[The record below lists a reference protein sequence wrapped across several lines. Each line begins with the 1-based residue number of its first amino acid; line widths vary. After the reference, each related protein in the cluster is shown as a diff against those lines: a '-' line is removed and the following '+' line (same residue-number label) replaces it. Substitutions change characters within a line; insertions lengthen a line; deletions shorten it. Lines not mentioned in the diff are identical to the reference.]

1 MQRISWLWQKMTN
14 EEGGDH
20 LAFSEVHA
28 NHAINFIQQLKL
40 TKGRWAGQPFIL
52 LPWERDLVSK
62 LFGTLREDGTRQY
75 RTAYLEIGKKNGKSE
90 LGAAI
95 ALYMLLADGEPNA
108 EVYVAACDRQQA
120 SIIFNTSVNFVEGNP
135 TLSKV
140 TNLVRST
147 KRIVYPKTGSFYQVL
162 SSDVKSKSGL
172 NASCVI
178 LDEIWTYPNPDL
190 AKMLTTGSGDART
203 QPLFLYLTT
212 AGNQLSGYG
221 WEMHCKAKD
230 ILEGRRVDPSFL
242 SIIYGLEDDA
252 DIEYENNWYKANPS
266 LGHTIQ
272 IERVREHYQQAKDDP
287 ADLAL
292 FKQLRL
298 NMWLKQNI
306 KWMPM
311 EKWDLCNFPVD
322 PEELK
327 GRACYAGL
335 DLSSTTD
342 ITAFVLVFPPEEEG
356 DKYYVLPF
364 FWIPEETLYQRV
376 KKDSVPYDIWYQ
388 QGLLNLTEGMWFIMA
403 LLKSSSKGWG
413 RNITLRKLSTTVG
426 ELPR

>member
-1 MQRISWLWQKMTN
+1 MP
-14 EEGGDH
+14 
-20 LAFSEVHA
+20 FSEAHA

-40 TKGRWAGQPFIL
+40 TKGKWAGKPFIL
-52 LPWERDLVSK
+52 LPWERDLVSR

-75 RTAYLEIGKKNGKSE
+75 RTAYVEIGKKNGKSE

-120 SIIFNTSVNFVEGNP
+120 SIIFNTSMNFVEGNR

-140 TNLVRST
+140 TNTIRST

-162 SSDVKSKSGL
+162 SSDVKSKSGI

-212 AGNQLSGYG
+212 AGNKLSGYG

-230 ILEGRRVDPSFL
+230 ILEGRKVDPTFL

-252 DIEYENNWYKANPS
+252 DIEDENNWYKAKP
-266 LGHTIQ
+266 
-272 IERVREHYQQAKDDP
+272 
-287 ADLAL
+287 L
-292 FKQLRL
+292 FL
-298 NMWLKQNI
+298 
-306 KWMPM
+306 
-311 EKWDLCNFPVD
+311 
-322 PEELK
+322 
-327 GRACYAGL
+327 
-335 DLSSTTD
+335 LS
-342 ITAFVLVFPPEEEG
+342 LVFH
-356 DKYYVLPF
+356 K
-364 FWIPEETLYQRV
+364 
-376 KKDSVPYDIWYQ
+376 
-388 QGLLNLTEGMWFIMA
+388 A
-403 LLKSSSKGWG
+403 
-413 RNITLRKLSTTVG
+413 
-426 ELPR
+426 

>member
-1 MQRISWLWQKMTN
+1 MP
-14 EEGGDH
+14 
-20 LAFSEVHA
+20 FSEAHA

-40 TKGRWAGQPFIL
+40 TKGKWAGKPFIL
-52 LPWERDLVSK
+52 LPWERDLVSR

-75 RTAYLEIGKKNGKSE
+75 RTAYVEIGKKNGKSE

-120 SIIFNTSVNFVEGNP
+120 SIIFNTSMNFVEGNR

-140 TNLVRST
+140 TNTIRST

-162 SSDVKSKSGL
+162 SSDVKSKSGI

-212 AGNQLSGYG
+212 AGNKLSGYG

-230 ILEGRRVDPSFL
+230 ILEGRKVDPTFL

-252 DIEYENNWYKANPS
+252 DIEDENNWYKANPS
-266 LGHTIQ
+266 LGHTIS
-272 IERVREHYQQAKDDP
+272 IDRVREHYNQVKDDP

-298 NMWLKQNI
+298 NMWLKQEI

-311 EKWDLCNFPVD
+311 DKWDLCNFNVD

-327 GRACYAGL
+327 GRVCYGGL
-335 DLSSTTD
+335 DLSSTSD
-342 ITAFVLVFPPEEEG
+342 ITAFVLVFPPEDEE
-356 DKYYVLPF
+356 DKYQVLPF
-364 FWIPEETLYQRV
+364 FWLPEETLPQRV
-376 KKDSVPYDIWYQ
+376 KRDSVPYDIWNR
-388 QGLLNLTEGMWFIMA
+388 QGLLNLTEGNVVHYGFIE
-403 LLKSSSKGWG
+403 KF
-413 RNITLRKLSTTVG
+413 IEKLSCSKTVSTWRMN
-426 ELPR
+426 LYDNVIRKAITI